1 MRFAHSFTFGA
12 SSRNDKRR
20 LASHQRIGA
29 QSGVPCDQPL
39 SSVFSPRA
47 IPLVPIT
54 RSTQSQRNLTE
65 FPFAANFSKPDLED
79 V

>member
-12 SSRNDKRR
+12 RSRSAKRR

-39 SSVFSPRA
+39 SGVFSPCA
-47 IPLVPIT
+47 ILLEPIAP
-54 RSTQSQRNLTE
+54 STQGQRNLTE
-65 FPFAANFSKPDLED
+65 FPFAANFSKPDLER